1 MVAVFIV
8 GFIFGFLSLVI
19 LAVLFN
25 DDAFKPKD
33 KFTVSFRRGEDP
45 FGSVLYTPKYDK
57 RIEGP
62 MAEDI
67 YSWLTGKES
76 ENDGES

>member
-25 DDAFKPKD
+25 DDVFKPKD

-45 FGSVLYTPKYDK
+45 FGSVLYTPKYDRK
-57 RIEGP
+57 IEGP
-62 MAEDI
+62 MSEDI
-67 YSWLTGKES
+67 YCWLTGKENV
-76 ENDGES
+76 EDE

>member
-8 GFIFGFLSLVI
+8 GFIFGFLFLVI

-67 YSWLTGKES
+67 YCWLTGKENV
-76 ENDGES
+76 EDE